1 MEEREIKS
9 LELTMAQEPV
19 EVPGEVFE
27 VSYPGE
33 QIDLKIPG
41 NPFTL
46 TVKDYEP
53 QILNP
58 SMISPDN
65 MEYPTCYTMMT
76 YMLSP
81 KPEAEKLYIQDL
93 SVCDQPRPKQTE
105 PAEFNSCEAAAIA
118 IIGGADGPTAMI
130 VGAPQTEQE
139 FAACSAPHF
148 EPADKIQC
156 YPVLR
161 VTEYEP
167 SSVTLI

>member
-1 MEEREIKS
+1 
-9 LELTMAQEPV
+9 MAQEPV

-27 VSYPGE
+27 VFGPGE
-33 QIDLKIPG
+33 QIELKISE

-53 QILNP
+53 QILDS

-76 YMLSP
+76 YTLSP
-81 KPEAEKLYIQDL
+81 KPEAGKLYIQDL
-93 SVCDQPRPKQTE
+93 AECDQPRPKQTE
-105 PAEFNSCEAAAIA
+105 PVEFATCEAAAIG

-130 VGAPQTEQE
+130 VGAPQVDQE

-148 EPADKIQC
+148 EPAEKIQW

-161 VTEYEP
+161 VTEFEP
-167 SSVTLI
+167 SFITLI